1 MKIGVCGVGKLGL
14 PLAVLLAK
22 HFKVY
27 GVDVNEKRIAQIR
40 KPKDFFE
47 PQVNKYLEDSGSNL
61 VVSADYTIL
70 GECSVVFVI
79 VQTPSLPS
87 GEFDLRY
94 VESALKALH
103 DVNPD
108 CLAVVS
114 STINIGDMERLRMM
128 HRRVCYNPEFIK
140 RGSIIHD
147 FENPKFVL
155 IGSDDKGD
163 ADITTSIWKTVHNNP
178 IHVVKPVEAE
188 IIKLSLN
195 IQCTLGIA
203 FANMVGEVCETF
215 HADPATV
222 LDSLYKDR
230 RDYKTGLGFGGVCFP
245 RDVECFKVICSN
257 ANVRSGEM
265 FASLLG
271 ELNEAT
277 IRRYT
282 QRIRS
287 FGKKK
292 IGFLGVAYKPNVPY
306 VTESQSLKIAQN
318 LVDAGYEVY
327 VFDKLAEEN
336 AKQVLRGEVFF
347 CDTKEEC
354 LRKADVIF
362 IGTSNYRDTAHPTV
376 VNPWG

>member
-14 PLAVLLAK
+14 SLAVLLAK

-27 GVDVNEKRIAQIR
+27 GVDVDEKRIAQIR
-40 KPKDFFE
+40 KHEEFFE
-47 PQVNKYLEDSGSNL
+47 PQVNKYLNDYGPNL
-61 VVSADYTIL
+61 VVSTDYAIL
-70 GECSVVFVI
+70 GDCSVVFVI
-79 VQTPSLPS
+79 VQNPSLPS

-94 VESALKALH
+94 VGSALKAVH
-103 DVNPD
+103 DVNSD

-114 STINIGDMERLRMM
+114 STINIGDMGRLRMI

-140 RGSIIHD
+140 QGSIIHD

-155 IGSDDKGD
+155 IGAYDKKD
-163 ADITTSIWKTVHNNP
+163 ADIATDIWKTVHDNP
-178 IHVVKPVEAE
+178 VHVVKPEEAE

-195 IQCTLGIA
+195 IQCTLGIT
-203 FANMVGEVCETF
+203 FANMIGEVCEAF
-215 HADPATV
+215 HADPNTV
-222 LDSLYKDR
+222 LDILYKDR
-230 RDYKTGLGFGGVCFP
+230 RDYKTGLGFSGVCFP
-245 RDVECFKVICSN
+245 RDVECFRVICSN
-257 ANVRSGEM
+257 VNVRSGEKL
-265 FASLLG
+265 ASLLG

-277 IRRYT
+277 IQKYT
-282 QRIRS
+282 QKIRS
-287 FGKKK
+287 FGKKR
-292 IGFLGVAYKPNVPY
+292 IGFLGIAYKPNVPY
-306 VTESQSLKIAQN
+306 VTESQSVKIAQN

-336 AKQVLRGEVFF
+336 ARQVLRGKVLF

-362 IGTSNYRDTAHPTV
+362 IGTSNYRDTAHPAV